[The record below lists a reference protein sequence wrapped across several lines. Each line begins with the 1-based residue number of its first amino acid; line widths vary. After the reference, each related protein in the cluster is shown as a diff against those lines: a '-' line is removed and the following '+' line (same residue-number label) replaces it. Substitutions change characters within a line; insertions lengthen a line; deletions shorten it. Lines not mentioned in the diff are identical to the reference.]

1 MNKILQIMDPDG
13 LTVTPPRPEK
23 IISEE
28 GKEIM
33 AQIAVQIHMAIVE
46 LPELVDDMEE
56 MKNSFIPSVAASFN
70 SVNRQTEIN
79 QRLLERMES
88 VVTTQES
95 QIINLTEA
103 LLKQEATIQ
112 EQTLLIQQLLRQEK
126 LPPTNTRTT
135 EIAPNSPFILI
146 SSKKTKKAT
155 SVISHPHPA
164 AVAPV
169 VPPKRTKK
177 GVTTTPEVEIQ
188 QMASQPAVLQE
199 VQHLTTERSY
209 TQALKKNLPQVS
221 LAQIVKI
228 KKNHD
233 PSPLVKI
240 TLDFNLTLKAQQ
252 SPVLSIQ
259 QLINK
264 TVGVQALDISVINR
278 KTAVITISETQ
289 RQIFRKLEE
298 YATPISPPKWSER
311 ECQRL
316 TLLYNRAYFSQM
328 RDSALVDLTTK
339 QKQAVLDRAIDVN
352 EESLLPRY
360 LKNQRLKTIQYDRKR
375 LLKTS
380 TEEMTADMR
389 MMEVDPVQV

>member
-1 MNKILQIMDPDG
+1 
-13 LTVTPPRPEK
+13 
-23 IISEE
+23 
-28 GKEIM
+28 
-33 AQIAVQIHMAIVE
+33 
-46 LPELVDDMEE
+46 
-56 MKNSFIPSVAASFN
+56 
-70 SVNRQTEIN
+70 
-79 QRLLERMES
+79 
-88 VVTTQES
+88 
-95 QIINLTEA
+95 
-103 LLKQEATIQ
+103 
-112 EQTLLIQQLLRQEK
+112 
-126 LPPTNTRTT
+126 
-135 EIAPNSPFILI
+135 
-146 SSKKTKKAT
+146 
-155 SVISHPHPA
+155 
-164 AVAPV
+164 
-169 VPPKRTKK
+169 
-177 GVTTTPEVEIQ
+177 
-188 QMASQPAVLQE
+188 MASQPAVLQE

-278 KTAVITISETQ
+278 KTAVITINETQ

>member
-1 MNKILQIMDPDG
+1 
-13 LTVTPPRPEK
+13 
-23 IISEE
+23 
-28 GKEIM
+28 
-33 AQIAVQIHMAIVE
+33 
-46 LPELVDDMEE
+46 
-56 MKNSFIPSVAASFN
+56 
-70 SVNRQTEIN
+70 
-79 QRLLERMES
+79 
-88 VVTTQES
+88 
-95 QIINLTEA
+95 
-103 LLKQEATIQ
+103 
-112 EQTLLIQQLLRQEK
+112 
-126 LPPTNTRTT
+126 
-135 EIAPNSPFILI
+135 
-146 SSKKTKKAT
+146 
-155 SVISHPHPA
+155 
-164 AVAPV
+164 
-169 VPPKRTKK
+169 
-177 GVTTTPEVEIQ
+177 
-188 QMASQPAVLQE
+188 
-199 VQHLTTERSY
+199 
-209 TQALKKNLPQVS
+209 
-221 LAQIVKI
+221 VKI

-252 SPVLSIQ
+252 TPVLSIQ

-264 TVGVQALDISVINR
+264 TVGVQALDISVINK
-278 KTAVITISETQ
+278 KTAVITINETQ

-328 RDSALVDLTTK
+328 RDSTLVDLTTK